1 MANLEIRRPKACY
14 VLASS
19 CQLGATRKWG
29 FMEIFD
35 NQGNINLGEVS
46 RRDLLRGAGAL
57 AIMGGVVSTI
67 GASPLNAMGRMPAIK
82 KGGSLRVGVV
92 GDIKDRLDAHWI
104 VSIPDIVRLNVGFE
118 TLMTYDESFQPT
130 YADGLAEEVTTTDGV
145 NWIIRV
151 KKGIEFHDG
160 KTLNGDDLVYSWQR
174 LSDPKAVHSKSLR
187 PFLNPAGV
195 SKVDDRTVK
204 LTLLQANSDFRVTLA
219 TYTSTMVPVGY
230 ENFGINK
237 TQVGTGPYKLKSFTP
252 GVESTHVRNANY
264 WDKGKPHLD
273 EVRILSFSD
282 TTALTN
288 ALQGGQI
295 DVAINV
301 PLAMLPTLK
310 KDKKLDVYSNSAGKI
325 TPICLVI
332 DMDPFKDVRTRQAM
346 KMLIDRK
353 KLLKQVLSNN
363 GRLSNDDYSPADPNY
378 NANGY
383 PMQEQDIKG
392 ALKLLSAVGFSKS
405 NPVVFDL
412 KAPDDD
418 AALSGLA
425 KAFVEQVNTASGGV
439 VKATATTV
447 AVGYWDTTY
456 MAKGVNAFMTYYNP
470 KPYFPQ
476 FSGMVFSYPETHF
489 PEPGSQAKA
498 NYYAALAEVGPNR
511 RAAIIKRMQKEE
523 HERGGYIIPYFVNAS
538 DSYTKKLQGVNKR
551 NAALPLDYYGMHFKN
566 LWLA

>member
-1 MANLEIRRPKACY
+1 VNH
-14 VLASS
+14 
-19 CQLGATRKWG
+19 
-29 FMEIFD
+29 FD
-35 NQGNINLGEVS
+35 IEGEDILGEVT

-57 AIMGGVVSTI
+57 VIAGGVVSTF
-67 GASPLNAMGRMPAIK
+67 GATSLNALGRVPSIK
-82 KGGSLRVGVV
+82 KGGSLKVGVV
-92 GDIKDRLDAHWI
+92 GDVKDMLDAHYI

-118 TLMTYDESFQPT
+118 SLMTYDPNFQPT
-130 YADGLAEEVTTTDGV
+130 YADGLADEVSTVDGT

-160 KTLNGDDLVYSWQR
+160 KTLTGDDLVYSWQR
-174 LSDPKAVHSKSLR
+174 LSDPAAKHSKSLR

-204 LTLLQANSDFRVTLA
+204 LTLLQPNSDFRVTLA
-219 TYTSTMVPVGY
+219 TYTSTIVPVGY
-230 ENFGINK
+230 QNYAKSPNQ
-237 TQVGTGPYKLKSFTP
+237 TGTGPYKLKSFTP
-252 GVESTHVRNANY
+252 GVESTHVRHANY
-264 WDKGKPHLD
+264 WDEGKPYLD
-273 EVRILSFSD
+273 EIRILSFAD

-301 PLAMLPTLK
+301 PLALLPTLK
-310 KDKKLDVYSNSAGKI
+310 KNKKLDVYSNSAGKI

-392 ALKLLSAVGFSKS
+392 ALSLLAAVGFSKS
-405 NPVVFDL
+405 NPVIFDL

-439 VKATATTV
+439 VKASATTI

-476 FSGMVFSYPETHF
+476 FSGMVFSYPETHY

-498 NYYAALAEVGPNR
+498 TYYAALAEVGPR
-511 RAAIIKRMQKEE
+511 RRTALVKRLQKEE

-538 DSYTKKLQGVNKR
+538 DSYSNKLQGVNKR

-566 LWLA
+566 LWLEK